1 MHILRIFSRP
11 FESMYGPNERCH
23 RPKPLISQ
31 PLRLGV
37 IFVMI
42 VMTGCFDEA
51 DDAAFCDP
59 TFLTIDGECDEPWYD
74 EWWGEG
80 SQFAKDTAFKYLGD
94 FIGVDFK
101 KELETRIASSR
112 MFEQAREKLRGLKSS
127 DFPSI
132 SIGELMQVLRSP
144 HALDLFADFL
154 KEGGP
159 SAFELYNQAV
169 KEGGPYLDQFRSVLG
184 DYSEE
189 HGLKEPNLDQAIIEA
204 IERHRGE

>member
-1 MHILRIFSRP
+1 MKSPRLRVFLSSERTNNWLR
-11 FESMYGPNERCH
+11 YGIV
-23 RPKPLISQ
+23 L
-31 PLRLGV
+31 
-37 IFVMI
+37 VMVGI
-42 VMTGCFDEA
+42 TGCFDEA

-101 KELETRIASSR
+101 KEVETRIASSK
-112 MFEQAREKLRGLKSS
+112 MFQQAREKLRSLRSS
-127 DFPSI
+127 DFPSF
-132 SIGELMQVLRSP
+132 SIGELMRVLRSP

-169 KEGGPYLDQFRSVLG
+169 KEGGPYLDQFRSVLS

-189 HGLKEPNLDQAIIEA
+189 HGLQEPNLDQAIIEA
-204 IERHRGE
+204 IERHRGEWEGE